1 MNVNESHHCTNHM
14 LVASQGLLYNWS
26 VIIFLPA
33 LCFCSDC
40 CFLLTSISLK
50 ASLCLMT
57 HFDSNRKHI
66 SSHQHLRREQPTSQ
80 MSDYTT
86 RPGDTLTVKP
96 AQTVIPLFMFWF
108 LNKCFIFQ
116 WFIIWLMSPY
126 AHQHTPAGCCC
137 SNQRN
142 IKALKTVFQS
152 VWTLN
157 AISWYLCI
165 KDDSATFINQNLIP
179 DDRLFST
186 EALNIVNIVGQ
197 TPSPPFFLVVP
208 SHSWWLY
215 VC

>member
-1 MNVNESHHCTNHM
+1 MFLQWLLFPVNLHQSEGFAVFNDTLWLKQEAH
-14 LVASQGLLYNWS
+14 Q
-26 VIIFLPA
+26 
-33 LCFCSDC
+33 
-40 CFLLTSISLK
+40 LTSTPPQRTTDISNVWLHNT
-50 ASLCLMT
+50 SWWHT
-57 HFDSNRKHI
+57 DSKTCSNYYPSFHVLVFKQVFHI
-66 SSHQHLRREQPTSQ
+66 S
-80 MSDYTT
+80 MIYY
-86 RPGDTLTVKP
+86 
-96 AQTVIPLFMFWF
+96 
-108 LNKCFIFQ
+108 
-116 WFIIWLMSPY
+116 WLMSPY
-126 AHQHTPAGCCC
+126 AHQQTPAGCCC

-208 SHSWWLY
+208 SHSWRLY